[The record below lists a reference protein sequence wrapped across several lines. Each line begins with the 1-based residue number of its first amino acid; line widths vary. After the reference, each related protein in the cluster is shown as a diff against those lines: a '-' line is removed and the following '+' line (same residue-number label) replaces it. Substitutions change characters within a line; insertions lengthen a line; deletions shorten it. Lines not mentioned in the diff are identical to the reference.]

1 VFIARLTNKSFMFYV
16 LLIYYPG
23 ALIQLAKNLACE
35 WAKDGIRA
43 NAVAPN
49 VINTPL
55 SQSVIN

>member
-1 VFIARLTNKSFMFYV
+1 MFYV